1 MSSLY
6 QLIGHPLGHSLSP
19 FIHERLFTLS
29 GAEGRYTLKDLCPD
43 SFEAEAAT
51 LLPTLAGGNVTIPY
65 KQRIVPL
72 LDRLE
77 GKAALYRTVN
87 TFKVTRE
94 ETVGYNTDADGF
106 LAALR
111 EAGVPLKGQA
121 VLLGSGGAATV
132 FACEAA
138 LAGCQVTLYRPF
150 DIASA
155 EALCERVNGLAGR
168 TACRIEDRF
177 PEGSVD
183 LLLNATPVGM
193 YPHTDACPVD
203 TALVSRC
210 AAVFD
215 AIYNPRRT
223 RLLEAAAASGAK
235 AVGGMAMLVWQAAIA
250 HTHWYGARFSSE
262 SIDELIA
269 LCYDELEAK
278 F

>member
-1 MSSLY
+1 MSALY
-6 QLIGHPLGHSLSP
+6 NLIGHPLGHSLSP
-19 FIHERLFTLS
+19 FIHEHLFALS
-29 GAEGRYTLKDLCPD
+29 AQDAQYALQDLSPD
-43 SFEAEAAT
+43 RFETEAAA

-87 TFKVTRE
+87 TFKVTAE

-106 LAALR
+106 LAAMR
-111 EAGVPLKGQA
+111 EAGVALQGQVA
-121 VLLGSGGAATV
+121 LLGSGGAATV

-138 LAGCQVTLYRPF
+138 LAGCDVTVYRPL
-150 DIASA
+150 DVPSA
-155 EALCERVNGLAGR
+155 EALCDRVNGLAGR
-168 TACRIEDRF
+168 TACKVSDAF
-177 PEGSVD
+177 PEGTVD

-193 YPHTDACPVD
+193 YPHTDACPID
-203 TALVSRC
+203 KALASRC

-223 RLLEAAAASGAK
+223 RLLETAAANGAT

-250 HTHWYGARFSSE
+250 HSHWYGAQFPSDKIE
-262 SIDELIA
+262 ALIA
-269 LCYDELEAK
+269 ACYDELEAK
-278 F
+278 L